1 MRKLEC
7 EPGTECSGAAML
19 GIVENVISAEYL
31 PLIQEYRYDNISP
44 DAWYPL
50 EDFFDFLNKLFE
62 MPNQVFNLVAIGM
75 TIAETAL
82 MPPGLKKPT
91 LGEMVENWDA
101 HYQAN
106 FRKGDVGDKTTIKV
120 DDHHYKVVLDG
131 TKMPDDLE
139 YGVLYGFAR
148 RFLPPGVSFT
158 VWYDEDVL
166 PMDQGGEQTV
176 LHVSWE

>member
-7 EPGTECSGAAML
+7 EPGTEFSGAAML
-19 GIVENVISAEYL
+19 SIVENVMSTEYL
-31 PLIQEYRYDNISP
+31 PLIEKYGYKNISP

-50 EDFFDFLNKLFE
+50 QDFFNFLNELFE
-62 MPNQVFNLVAIGM
+62 MPNQMFNLVAIGM

-82 MPPGLKKPT
+82 MPPELGNPT
-91 LGEMVENWDA
+91 LEEMVESWDA
-101 HYQAN
+101 HYQIN
-106 FRKGDVGDKTTIKV
+106 FRNGYVGLKTTTRL
-120 DDHHYKVVLDG
+120 DDRHYKVVLDG

-148 RFLPPGVSFT
+148 RFLPPGVHFL

-166 PMDQGGEQTV
+166 PMDKGGDQTV

>member
-7 EPGTECSGAAML
+7 EPGTEFSGAAL
-19 GIVENVISAEYL
+19 LSIVENVMSAGYL
-31 PLIQEYRYDNISP
+31 PLIEKYDYDNITP
-44 DAWYPL
+44 DEWYPL
-50 EDFFDFLNKLFE
+50 EDFFDFLNELFQ
-62 MPNQVFNLVAIGM
+62 MPNQMFNLVAIGM

-82 MPPGLKKPT
+82 MPPELENPT
-91 LGEMVENWDA
+91 FTEMVEGWDA

-106 FRKGDVGDKTTIKV
+106 FRNGDVGSKTTIKL
-120 DDHHYKVVLDG
+120 DDQHYKVVLDG

-148 RFLPPGVSFT
+148 RFLPPGVNFT
-158 VWYDEDVL
+158 VWYDEDVQ
-166 PMDQGGEQTV
+166 PMDKGGKQTV